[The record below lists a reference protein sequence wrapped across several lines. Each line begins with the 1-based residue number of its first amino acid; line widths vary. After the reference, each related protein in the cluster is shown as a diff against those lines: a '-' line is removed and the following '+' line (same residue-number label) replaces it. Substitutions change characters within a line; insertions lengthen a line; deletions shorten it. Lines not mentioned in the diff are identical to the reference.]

1 MVAKARRHAARFACV
16 LGTGTFLRM
25 KVPSAGGSAKRIAGD
40 KGVRREAGS
49 EGSPRQIHGQPLI
62 AQGKQFT
69 LSPGGGQR
77 PPSGD
82 KSCSGT
88 MLAEVKRSWNKK
100 LVAQRRAALCRERR
114 LTEFLPISWSQ
125 GGCDARSAGR
135 IRLSD
140 SPSASLTSERI
151 HRSFPCPGNTRST
164 NCDRAA
170 TPVRSEK
177 RLHSN
182 TSAV

>member
-25 KVPSAGGSAKRIAGD
+25 KVPSAGGSAKGIAGD

-114 LTEFLPISWSQ
+114 LTEFLPILNILINTSGFSSKKRPPHEAVSLTGQ
-125 GGCDARSAGR
+125 
-135 IRLSD
+135 
-140 SPSASLTSERI
+140 PVSASRTSCI
-151 HRSFPCPGNTRST
+151 
-164 NCDRAA
+164 RA
-170 TPVRSEK
+170 RNIS
-177 RLHSN
+177 
-182 TSAV
+182 